1 MRLKLLIAAAAATV
15 VAIVAGLTIAPTASA
30 AGTTNI
36 DAVPVQGT
44 IDSTGGM
51 FDGNLD
57 VNRVALQNG
66 QLRAIGTLSGDV
78 VNAAGDTVG
87 TVTDKP
93 VSVPVTAEDGSCQI
107 LDLSIGA
114 VNLNVLGLIVQLDPV
129 HLNITAQQG
138 SGNLLGN
145 LLCTVA
151 HLLDNNGPSGSL
163 GGLGGLLAPIVNL
176 VNQII
181 GRL

>member
-1 MRLKLLIAAAAATV
+1 MMMRLKLLIAAAAVATV
-15 VAIVAGLTIAPTASA
+15 ALVAGLTIAPSASA
-30 AGTTNI
+30 AGTTNV

-44 IDSTGGM
+44 IASTGGM
-51 FDGNLD
+51 FDGSVD
-57 VNRVALQNG
+57 VDRVAVQNG
-66 QLRAIGTLSGDV
+66 QLRAIGTLTGDV
-78 VNAAGDTVG
+78 VNSAGDTVG

-93 VSVPVTAEDGSCQI
+93 VSLPVASEDGSCQI

-151 HLLDNNGPSGSL
+151 HLFDNNGSQSLSGFLS
-163 GGLGGLLAPIVNL
+163 PIVNL
-176 VNQII
+176 LNMII

>member
-1 MRLKLLIAAAAATV
+1 MRLKLLLAAATAAA

-30 AGTTNI
+30 AGSTNI
-36 DAVPVQGT
+36 DAVPVEGT
-44 IDSTGGM
+44 IASTGGM

-57 VNRVALQNG
+57 INRVALQNG

-78 VNAAGDTVG
+78 QNAAGDTVG

-93 VSVPVTAEDGSCQI
+93 VNVPVAAEDGSCQI

-114 VNLNVLGLIVQLDPV
+114 VNLNVLGLLVQLDPV
-129 HLNITAQQG
+129 HLNITAQSG

-151 HLLDNNGPSGSL
+151 HLLDNNNSQSVF
-163 GGLGGLLAPIVNL
+163 GLLSPIVNL
-176 VNQII
+176 LNTII